1 MELLPLAPQANVSTN
16 FTIAA
21 GKIHYIEINLAL
33 SITIQSLFHEIFY
46 LVQKTGKVINSFL
59 HRFRAAHVNAGHL
72 ERIQRVVP
80 SA

>member
-33 SITIQSLFHEIFY
+33 SITIQLLFH
-46 LVQKTGKVINSFL
+46 
-59 HRFRAAHVNAGHL
+59 
-72 ERIQRVVP
+72 
-80 SA
+80 